1 MTYLTVPIAAANLEK
16 ASRQVKAALAAGA
29 EMLELR
35 ADYLENLSI
44 DLVRRLIFKLKNTCH
59 PAVPIIAT
67 CRDKKQGGELAYPQR
82 LRVDVLAGA
91 LKAGADFVDFEYE
104 NFLSTEAQEK
114 IRLALS
120 QSSKGR
126 LILSAHNFAA
136 KFADIRKLYRD
147 ILSTFPAAI
156 PKLIY
161 TANHIND
168 CFEAFDLLRQTS
180 GERIIFCMGEA
191 GLISRIIAKKLDSFV
206 TFASL
211 AEKSKTAP
219 GQLTIQ
225 QLKRLYRY
233 DCIDSDAELF
243 GVIADPVGH
252 SLSPAIH
259 NACFADK
266 GMNKLYLPL
275 LVQGGQQEFDRF
287 LDNVLSRRWLNFM
300 GFSVTIPHKENALKY
315 VQANRGFV
323 EPLAEKIGAVN
334 TLVVAR
340 ASSPWGHGQDGRAT
354 GDERRI
360 SAYNT
365 DYAAALDAIT
375 SGMGISRA
383 GLDGLPV
390 AIVGAGGVARAIV
403 AGLSDA
409 GAKIKIYN
417 RTIER
422 AEKLAAEFGCE
433 FAGLDDLPNLDA
445 KLLINC
451 TSIGMKRTEN
461 RRQETEDRRQK
472 TEDGGQKP
480 APSEVEGTDYETP
493 VPQEYLKNGMVVFDT
508 VYNPAETL
516 LLKQAKKAGAKTI
529 DGLSMFVNQALAQF
543 RLFTGTDANPELM
556 RKTVMGCLSR
566 E

>member
-1 MTYLTVPIAAANLEK
+1 MAYLTVPIAAANL
-16 ASRQVKAALAAGA
+16 RQVGQQVRTAITAGA

-35 ADYLENLSI
+35 TDYLQNLSV
-44 DLVRRLIFKLKNTCH
+44 DLPKRLVFEVRKAAGR
-59 PAVPIIAT
+59 PVPIIVT
-67 CRDKKQGGELAYPQR
+67 CRDKEQGGALPYLQS

-91 LKAGADFVDFEYE
+91 LNAGADFIDLEYE
-104 NFLSTEAQEK
+104 NFLYTESQEK

-126 LILSAHNFAA
+126 LILSAHNFGA

-147 ILSTFPAAI
+147 ILSVFPAAI
-156 PKLIY
+156 PKLVY

-168 CFEAFDLLRQTS
+168 CFDAFDLLRQTG

-191 GLISRIIAKKLDSFV
+191 GLMSRVIAKKLGSFV

-211 AEKSKTAP
+211 DEQSATAP

-233 DCIDSDAELF
+233 DSIDSDMELF

-252 SLSPAIH
+252 SLSPAVH
-259 NACFADK
+259 NAWFSEK

-275 LVQGGQQEFDRF
+275 LVQGGQDEFDRF
-287 LDNVLSRRWLNFM
+287 LDNAISRRWLDFR
-300 GFSVTIPHKENALKY
+300 GFSVTIPHKENALEY
-315 VQANRGFV
+315 ATANQGFV
-323 EPLAEKIGAVN
+323 EPLAERIGAVN
-334 TLVVAR
+334 TIVVDQSR
-340 ASSPWGHGQDGRAT
+340 VTSHGSRL
-354 GDERRI
+354 

-365 DYAAALDAIT
+365 DYTAALDAIT
-375 SGMGISRA
+375 SGMGISRGDLKA
-383 GLDGLPV
+383 FPIAV
-390 AIVGAGGVARAIV
+390 IGAGGVARAIV
-403 AGLSDA
+403 AGLADA

-422 AEKLAAEFGCE
+422 AEKLAMEFGCN

-451 TSIGMKRTEN
+451 TSIGMHPN
-461 RRQETEDRRQK
+461 ANQ
-472 TEDGGQKP
+472 
-480 APSEVEGTDYETP
+480 TP
-493 VPQEYLKNGMVVFDT
+493 LPKEYLKKDMVILDT

-516 LLKQAKKAGAKTI
+516 LLKQAKKTGAKTI
-529 DGLSMFVNQALAQF
+529 DGLSMFINQALAQF
-543 RLFTGTDANPELM
+543 KRFTGQDADAEPM
-556 RKTVMGCLSR
+556 RKTIMGCLSG
-566 E
+566 